1 MPKTRTVKSGRSLKK
16 PFALIAL
23 ILCHFCFI
31 GRATA
36 QVYGSDFHTVTV
48 TVATITAVQV
58 SSPSVSLTITGAGAV
73 AGQDALG
80 TVVDQTSNL
89 LWGVNSANRKIT
101 VNSNLAAPQ
110 FTLKVVALSPT
121 VGTAMPEVT
130 LSTTASDFLLNIGRS
145 TGSCTLRYTGAA
157 LASQGT
163 GTDSHT
169 ITFTVTN

>member
-1 MPKTRTVKSGRSLKK
+1 VKSGRSLKK
-16 PFALIAL
+16 LAVFHAL
-23 ILCHFCFI
+23 ILCLFCFV

-36 QVYGSDFHTVTV
+36 QIYGSDFHTVTV

-58 SSPSVSLTITGAGAV
+58 SSGSVSLSITGAGAV
-73 AGQDALG
+73 AGQDQM
-80 TVVDQTSNL
+80 TVVDQTTNL

-101 VNSNLAAPQ
+101 ASTNLVAPQ
-110 FTLKVVALSPT
+110 FALKLVALNPT
-121 VGTAMPEVT
+121 QGTAMPEVT

-145 TGSCTLRYTGAA
+145 SGTCTLRYTGVA